1 MNKPDKHHTI
11 LWADDDLDDLM
22 VMREVLGD
30 IDSSHEIIEVD
41 NGRKVLDYLHRV
53 KLSQRFPCLIVLDMN
68 MPVLSGRETLV
79 ALKADPVLSTIPVVI
94 FTTSSSEL
102 DRLFCRQ
109 FGVDMMTKPLTF
121 SGMKEV
127 VAKLFNLCAVA
138 V

>member
-1 MNKPDKHHTI
+1 MNKPVKHHTI

-41 NGRKVLDYLHRV
+41 NGRKVMDYLHRA
-53 KLSQRFPCLIVLDMN
+53 KLSNRFPCLIVLDMN
-68 MPVLSGRETLV
+68 MPILSGRDTLI
-79 ALKADPVLSTIPVVI
+79 ALKADPLLSKIPVVI
-94 FTTSSSEL
+94 FTTSSSEK
-102 DRLFCRQ
+102 DRLFCQ
-109 FGVDMMTKPLTF
+109 QYGVEMMTKPLTF

-127 VAKLFNLCAVA
+127 VVKLFNLCAVA